1 MNLSL
6 TQILLI
12 PHHTHIQIQRIYY
25 SIKDLEITCPEDFEY
40 DDLKKDDYVDAVF
53 STSDFLTI
61 IKPTNSE
68 NCDEEDPSCLF
79 ATANIAESSSSDE
92 CTAELYINR
101 FVDVP
106 IVLKCLDYAYGPKT
120 ANKLIKALDQFF
132 EEKVEP
138 VLSDTI
144 YDDDFKGHIY
154 SFVSPYASDRKYCGH
169 GSYYALGGNLVDQ
182 EMGADGIILTKFTY
196 GFDVIWYRPEDFEGE
211 LLGDENVSK
220 LITSVFEDGE
230 FLEFLKEKYPQ
241 YDFIQGDVCDVVD
254 PELLPVTFAPV
265 TSKPTRSPS
274 YSPVIVTSE
283 PTLSPTTD
291 IPTSSPS
298 LRPTA
303 SHVPTAFIEPSVSP
317 SQTSNPSYAPTPFP
331 TLLPTT
337 SSTAEGMS
345 YNSR

>member
-1 MNLSL
+1 M
-6 TQILLI
+6 
-12 PHHTHIQIQRIYY
+12 
-25 SIKDLEITCPEDFEY
+25 EITCPEDFEY
-40 DDLKKDDYVDAVF
+40 NDLKKDDYVDAAF
-53 STSDFLTI
+53 STNDFLTI
-61 IKPTNSE
+61 IKPTNSD
-68 NCDEEDPSCLF
+68 NLF
-79 ATANIAESSSSDE
+79 ATSTIAESSNPDE

-106 IVLKCLDYAYGPKT
+106 IVLKCLDYAYGTKT

-169 GSYYALGGNLVDQ
+169 GSYYAGGGNLVDQ

-230 FLEFLKEKYPQ
+230 FLTFLEEKYPQ
-241 YDFIQGDVCDVVD
+241 YDFIQGGVCDVVD
-254 PELLPVTFAPV
+254 PEELPVTFAPI

-274 YSPVIVTSE
+274 YSPVIITDE

-291 IPTSSPS
+291 FPTSSPS

-331 TLLPTT
+331 TLLPTFG
-337 SSTAEGMS
+337 SSAEGKS
-345 YNSR
+345 YVVYHCYFFSFI